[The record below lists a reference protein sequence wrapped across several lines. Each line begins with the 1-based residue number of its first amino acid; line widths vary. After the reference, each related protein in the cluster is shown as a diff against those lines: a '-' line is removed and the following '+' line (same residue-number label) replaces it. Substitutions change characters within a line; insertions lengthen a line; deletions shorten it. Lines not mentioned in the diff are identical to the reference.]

1 MKPGELMVRLE
12 AYLALHQ
19 ALGFALKT
27 RERLLRDFVS
37 FVETRCES
45 GPITAQTALDWACA
59 ASADCGATGRAG
71 RLSVARQFLLHLSA
85 LVPGTEV
92 PGACL
97 LARAR
102 RPKPFLFSSFEIQNL
117 LAAAGKL
124 KPANKLRP
132 HTMQTI
138 VGLLASTGLRPSEA
152 VRLEMSDVALDADP
166 PRLLVRRTKFRKSR
180 LVPLHDSTAARMRQ
194 YVQRRSDLHY
204 DGLSNAFFVSEQGRH
219 LHFAALSRCF
229 RHLMNELG
237 LAARDGSR
245 NPSLHS
251 LRHTFAVSRLRKWQD
266 EGADVAACVPHLA
279 VYLGHAAIKDTYWY
293 LTATP
298 ELLTTASHLFAAH
311 SGGEGAQ

>member
-1 MKPGELMVRLE
+1 MKPGELVVRLE
-12 AYLALHQ
+12 GYLALQ
-19 ALGFALKT
+19 QTLGFALKP

-37 FVETRCES
+37 FADRQAEP
-45 GPITAQTALDWACA
+45 GPVTAQTALDWACA
-59 ASADCGATGRAG
+59 TSARCGATGRAG

-92 PGACL
+92 PSAGL

-102 RPKPFLFSSFEIQNL
+102 RPKPFLFSSVEIQTL
-117 LAAAGKL
+117 LMAAGKL
-124 KPANKLRP
+124 KPANSLRP

-138 VGLLASTGLRPSEA
+138 LGLLASTGLRPSEA
-152 VRLEMSDVALDADP
+152 VRLEVGDVALDADP
-166 PRLLVRRTKFRKSR
+166 PRLLVRQTKFRKSR
-180 LVPLHDSTAARMRQ
+180 FVPLHDSAAARMRQ

-204 DGLSNAFFVSEQGRH
+204 DGLADAFFVSEQGRH

-229 RHLMNELG
+229 RHLMSELG

-245 NPSLHS
+245 SPSLHS

-266 EGADVAACVPHLA
+266 EGADVPACVPHLA
-279 VYLGHAAIKDTYWY
+279 VYLGHAAIEDTYWY

-298 ELLTTASHLFAAH
+298 ELLTTAGHLFAVQA
-311 SGGEGAQ
+311 GCEEAL